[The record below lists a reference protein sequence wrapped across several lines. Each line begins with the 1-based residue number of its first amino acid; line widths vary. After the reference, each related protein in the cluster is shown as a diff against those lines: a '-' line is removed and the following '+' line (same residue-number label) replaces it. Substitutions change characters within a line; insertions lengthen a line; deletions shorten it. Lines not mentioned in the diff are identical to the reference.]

1 MLSQLPYCWWII
13 ILLGIFA
20 GIVSGLLGLGSGSVV
35 VPVLVLLFAF
45 DQKAAQGTALA
56 VMVPMAMLGAFRYWR
71 NPEIEVS
78 GLVVVLIVVLV
89 GFSVYNAEE
98 RVGVNILTT
107 RYINVPLIVITFWAF
122 IFGLVVSF
130 LLFVTVYFRQ
140 VAEIRRQRRIADSLG
155 SEISALRNRP
165 IEESADD
172 FLLSDKENN
181 T

>member
-1 MLSQLPYCWWII
+1 MW
-13 ILLGIFA
+13 
-20 GIVSGLLGLGSGSVV
+20 
-35 VPVLVLLFAF
+35 VLR
-45 DQKAAQGTALA
+45 AL
-56 VMVPMAMLGAFRYWR
+56 
-71 NPEIEVS
+71 
-78 GLVVVLIVVLV
+78 LVVVLIVVLV